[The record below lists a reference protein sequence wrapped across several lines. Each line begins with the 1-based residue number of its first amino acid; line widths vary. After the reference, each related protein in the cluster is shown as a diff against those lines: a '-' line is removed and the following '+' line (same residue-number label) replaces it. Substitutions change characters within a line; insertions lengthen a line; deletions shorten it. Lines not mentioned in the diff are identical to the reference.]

1 MQLGYARVV
10 EIGGRWKRLWEERGK
25 HPVCVLD
32 RREDTL
38 HPLFPGQKSAK
49 SSCIKSTY
57 KANKL
62 ELALCHFNLA
72 DLARDKNAENP
83 SMNHHFVSGPTWLI
97 APHQSIDFPG
107 YLCQIFFFFFFQ
119 IRWER
124 HVSTTTATFIRYG
137 WNRMEND
144 QFSVIELCV
153 M

>member
-25 HPVCVLD
+25 YPVCVLD

-38 HPLFPGQKSAK
+38 RPLFPGQKSAK

-83 SMNHHFVSGPTWLI
+83 SMNHHFVSGPT
-97 APHQSIDFPG
+97 
-107 YLCQIFFFFFFQ
+107 
-119 IRWER
+119 
-124 HVSTTTATFIRYG
+124 
-137 WNRMEND
+137 
-144 QFSVIELCV
+144 
-153 M
+153 

>member
-38 HPLFPGQKSAK
+38 RPLFPGQKSAK

-107 YLCQIFFFFFFQ
+107 YLCQIFFFFFLPD
-119 IRWER
+119 
-124 HVSTTTATFIRYG
+124 SMGTTRL
-137 WNRMEND
+137 ND
-144 QFSVIELCV
+144 DSDIYPLW
-153 M
+153 MK

>member
-1 MQLGYARVV
+1 MRTENFVPFCVNFHIIGLVQLGYARVV

-38 HPLFPGQKSAK
+38 RPLFPGQKSAK

-83 SMNHHFVSGPTWLI
+83 SMNHHF
-97 APHQSIDFPG
+97 
-107 YLCQIFFFFFFQ
+107 

-153 M
+153 I

>member
-1 MQLGYARVV
+1 MQEEGLGEWRV
-10 EIGGRWKRLWEERGK
+10 EIGERWKRLWEEGE

-38 HPLFPGQKSAK
+38 RPLFPGQKSAK

-83 SMNHHFVSGPTWLI
+83 SMNHHF
-97 APHQSIDFPG
+97 
-107 YLCQIFFFFFFQ
+107 
-119 IRWER
+119 IRCDTTR
-124 HVSTTTATFIRYG
+124 LTTATFTR
-137 WNRMEND
+137 WMK
-144 QFSVIELCV
+144 
-153 M
+153 

>member
-25 HPVCVLD
+25 YPVCVLD

-38 HPLFPGQKSAK
+38 RPLFPGQKSAK
-49 SSCIKSTY
+49 SSCIRSTY

-107 YLCQIFFFFFFQ
+107 YLCQIFFFFSSRFDGNDTSQRRQRHLSAMDEIEWKMINFQ
-119 IRWER
+119 SSSY
-124 HVSTTTATFIRYG
+124 V
-137 WNRMEND
+137 
-144 QFSVIELCV
+144 
-153 M
+153 